1 MDHEQTITAGG
12 LIAVIDD
19 DGGLVAR
26 VSALLRAA
34 GYRVA
39 GASSRAAAFDLLCQ
53 QRPAVVLIE
62 LRIDHGQA
70 GWLLLDLLS
79 AMPALASIPVIVWS
93 ADAAAPNEHALL
105 LAAKGWQ
112 WLPKQFQGAQLL
124 ALIEQ
129 SRPPTA
135 GLPLDSQASGGS
147 SSSGQRARW
156 QG

>member
-1 MDHEQTITAGG
+1 MDHESSRTAGG

-19 DGGLVAR
+19 DRGLVAW
-26 VSALLRAA
+26 VSAFLSEA
-34 GYRVA
+34 GYRVV

-53 QRPAVVLIE
+53 RRPAVLLVELLID
-62 LRIDHGQA
+62 RGQV
-70 GWLLLDLLS
+70 GWSLLDLLS
-79 AMPALASIPVIVWS
+79 ATPALAGIPVIVWS
-93 ADAAAPNEHALL
+93 ADAAALHEQARL

-112 WLPKQFQGAQLL
+112 WLPKPFQGAQLL

-135 GLPLDSQASGGS
+135 GLPLASQSSDGS
-147 SSSGQRARW
+147 ASSGQRSRW